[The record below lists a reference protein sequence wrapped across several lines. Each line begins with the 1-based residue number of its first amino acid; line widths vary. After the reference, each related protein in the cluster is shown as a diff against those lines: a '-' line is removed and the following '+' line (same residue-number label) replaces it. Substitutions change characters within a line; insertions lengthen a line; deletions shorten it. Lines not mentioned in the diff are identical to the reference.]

1 MIFGIKTKKDREI
14 EELKDEVTFLRC
26 ELKTALNEPPIIHK
40 PVEVKPIVARYYVVS
55 RQQYP
60 PASCIRRYLCSQ
72 LADYLEHDED
82 MKVVS
87 EKLPD
92 GNIAY
97 SIEINV
103 VKEK

>member
-26 ELKTALNEPPIIHK
+26 ELNTALSEPPIIHR
-40 PVEVKPIVARYYVVS
+40 PIEVKPIISRYVIFGN
-55 RQQYP
+55 QYS
-60 PASCIRRYLCSQ
+60 PASFIRRYLCHQ
-72 LADYLEHDED
+72 LADYIEHDKD
-82 MKVVS
+82 VKVVS

-92 GNIAY
+92 GGIAY

-103 VKEK
+103 VEEK

>member
-26 ELKTALNEPPIIHK
+26 ELKTALNEPPIIHR
-40 PVEVKPIVARYYVVS
+40 PVEVKPIIARYVVFGH
-55 RQQYP
+55 QYT
-60 PASCIRRYLCSQ
+60 PASYIRRSLCYQ
-72 LADYLEHDED
+72 LADYIEHDKD

>member
-26 ELKTALNEPPIIHK
+26 QLKTALNEPHIIHR
-40 PVEVKPIVARYYVVS
+40 PVNVKPIVARYVVVGK
-55 RQQYP
+55 QYS
-60 PASCIRRYLCSQ
+60 PASFIRHYLCYQ
-72 LADYLEHDED
+72 LADYLEHAED
-82 MKVVS
+82 VKVVS

-92 GNIAY
+92 GDIAY

-103 VKEK
+103 VEEK

>member
-26 ELKTALNEPPIIHK
+26 QLKTALNEPPVIRRHA
-40 PVEVKPIVARYYVVS
+40 EVKPIVAHYYVVS
-55 RQQYP
+55 GQQYP

-82 MKVVS
+82 VKVVS
-87 EKLPD
+87 EMLPD
-92 GNIAY
+92 GYIAY
-97 SIEINV
+97 SMEINV

>member
-26 ELKTALNEPPIIHK
+26 ELNTALNEPPIIHR
-40 PVEVKPIVARYYVVS
+40 PVNVKPIIARYVVFGN
-55 RQQYP
+55 QYTP
-60 PASCIRRYLCSQ
+60 TSFIRRSLCGQ
-72 LADYLEHDED
+72 LADYIEHDED
-82 MKVVS
+82 VKVVS

-92 GNIAY
+92 GDIAY